1 SSSSQTI
8 STMRSNEPAVI
19 TTYSHSDIAA
29 SASAAASTS
38 PSTLTP
44 TIAWR
49 RKPTVSGSVTAT
61 ICITPW
67 SSSFCTRWRTA
78 ASDRPT
84 ALPMAAYGR
93 RPSSWSCSMMA
104 RETASSCGPPP
115 FLDSLESLGS
125 ALRLATRSLCT
136 TSRQFRKA
144 RSMKFVVTDPR
155 SCGFRRCGVA
165 RGVENVRVRTRVGV
179 SEVGHLTAGHLGHQ
193 PGAPGGL
200 AVSTELRRLRNY
212 IGGEFRDAADGR
224 TTQVVNPATGEAY
237 ATAPLSG
244 QADVDAAMA
253 AAAEAFP
260 GWRDTT
266 PAERQKALLK
276 IADLFEERAEELIAA
291 EVENTG
297 KPIGLTRTEEIPP
310 MVDQIRFFAGAAR
323 MLEGKGAGEYM
334 EGLTSFVRR
343 EPVGVCAQVAPWNYP
358 MMMAV
363 WKFAPAIA
371 AGNTVVLKPSDT
383 TPASTVL
390 LAEILGSVLP
400 KGVFNVVC
408 GDRDTGRLMVEH
420 PTPAMASITGSVRAG
435 MSVAESAS
443 KDLKRVHLEL
453 GGKAPV
459 VVFEDTDIPK
469 AVEDISTAGFFN
481 AGQDCTAAT
490 RVLVHESIHDEFVSA
505 LAKAAADIK
514 TGMPDDEDVLYG
526 PLNNPSQLK
535 QVEGFIERLPAHARV
550 EAGGKRVG
558 DRGYFYAPTVVS
570 GLKQDDE
577 IIQKEV
583 FGPVITVQRFTDEDQ
598 AVEYANGV
606 EYALASSVWTK
617 DHSRAMR
624 MSKKLDFGCVWINTH
639 IPLVAEMP
647 QGGFKKSGYGKDL
660 SAYGFDD
667 YTRIKH
673 VMTSLDA

>member
-1 SSSSQTI
+1 
-8 STMRSNEPAVI
+8 M
-19 TTYSHSDIAA
+19 
-29 SASAAASTS
+29 
-38 PSTLTP
+38 
-44 TIAWR
+44 
-49 RKPTVSGSVTAT
+49 
-61 ICITPW
+61 
-67 SSSFCTRWRTA
+67 
-78 ASDRPT
+78 
-84 ALPMAAYGR
+84 
-93 RPSSWSCSMMA
+93 
-104 RETASSCGPPP
+104 
-115 FLDSLESLGS
+115 
-125 ALRLATRSLCT
+125 
-136 TSRQFRKA
+136 
-144 RSMKFVVTDPR
+144 
-155 SCGFRRCGVA
+155 
-165 RGVENVRVRTRVGV
+165 
-179 SEVGHLTAGHLGHQ
+179 
-193 PGAPGGL
+193 
-200 AVSTELRRLRNY
+200 STELRRLRNY
-212 IGGEFRDAADGR
+212 IGGAFRDAADGR
-224 TTQVVNPATGEAY
+224 TTDVVNPVTGEAY

-260 GWRDTT
+260 GWRDAT

-276 IADLFEERAEELIAA
+276 VADAIEERAEELIAA

-323 MLEGKGAGEYM
+323 MLEGRSAGEYM
-334 EGLTSFVRR
+334 EGLTSIVRR

-400 KGVFNVVC
+400 TGVFNVVC
-408 GDRDTGRLMVEH
+408 GDRDTGRMMVEH
-420 PTPAMASITGSVRAG
+420 ETPAMASITGSVRAG
-435 MSVAESAS
+435 MQVAESAS

-459 VVFEDTDIPK
+459 VVFEDTDIAK
-469 AVEDISTAGFFN
+469 AVEDISVAGFFN

-490 RVLVHESIHDEFVSA
+490 RVLVHESIHDEFVTA
-505 LAKAAADIK
+505 LAKAAADTK
-514 TGMPDDEDVLYG
+514 TGAPDDEDVLFG
-526 PLNNPSQLK
+526 PLNNAHQLA
-535 QVEGFIERLPAHARV
+535 QVEGFVDRLPAHARV
-550 EAGGKRVG
+550 EAGGRRVG
-558 DRGYFYAPTVVS
+558 DKGFFYAPTVVS

-577 IIQKEV
+577 IVQKEV
-583 FGPVITVQRFTDEDQ
+583 FGPVITVQTFTDEDQ
-598 AVEYANGV
+598 AVAYANGV

-647 QGGFKKSGYGKDL
+647 HGGFKKSGYGKDL